1 MQSTIY
7 SLPLL
12 HGRASMDMVFL
23 FLLSQW
29 ELPQNFLEKS
39 FAKVNSDEFGLRF
52 VFEGAAGPCFSVG
65 LREMLD

>member
-1 MQSTIY
+1 
-7 SLPLL
+7 
-12 HGRASMDMVFL
+12 MDMVFL